1 MENFELQSC
10 RSRRKLQFS
19 YKVYLH
25 PSSNKKITIFL
36 KRDCTPTAVTHSGRK
51 RYSTARL
58 LPPWGTAVGTYHRPH
73 GATCIVLQNVLRT
86 LIFLQKKKNVKK
98 EKIQALTKFFIKK
111 LT

>member
-1 MENFELQSC
+1 
-10 RSRRKLQFS
+10 
-19 YKVYLH
+19 V
-25 PSSNKKITIFL
+25 
-36 KRDCTPTAVTHSGRK
+36 
-51 RYSTARL
+51 
-58 LPPWGTAVGTYHRPH
+58 GTAVGPYRRPH